1 MNQVVE
7 SAAVVID
14 KWGRAGQP
22 GWHGGFGDPVGVVP
36 TAIRAA
42 RLIDGSGA
50 PPVANG
56 LIRTDGREITYC
68 GSADADPEPGRGP
81 VLDLGDRTMMPGLI
95 DCHAH
100 PGTRPE
106 YKGLGDPAF
115 TARHVLNAAAAS
127 WRALVSGVTTIRVTG
142 APGTSSLVLRGAI
155 ADGVFP
161 GPRLIVAGPVICP
174 TGGHGHSSGIEVDG
188 PIEVRRGA
196 RQLFKDGVNFL
207 KLTATGGGTAGTARH
222 RATFRVEE
230 LAAAASEAEQH
241 DRYATAHVH
250 GVEGIRRCLDSGIQM
265 LEHGTFVGM
274 DGLEH
279 FDRSLAERIRDQNV
293 PVVPTVQVNGREAES
308 EGVDEMVAGLDEAGQ
323 ALWTR
328 RLESFKRRVELVG
341 QLHEVGVT
349 LLMGSD
355 GGGRPARID
364 DLAYGLELHVRAG
377 VPAMDVI
384 VSATSLAARWIG
396 LGEETGTLAAGKAA
410 DIIIAFPGD
419 PLADITAV
427 AATDFVVSGGAL
439 IRKPADLVVPE
450 FAA

>member
-1 MNQVVE
+1 MNQVLE

-14 KWGRAGQP
+14 NWRRADQP

-50 PPVANG
+50 RPVANG
-56 LIRTDGREITYC
+56 LIRTDGRKITYC
-68 GSADADPEPGRGP
+68 GPADDDPELGRGP

-106 YKGLGDPAF
+106 HNGLGDPAF

-142 APGTSSLVLRGAI
+142 APGASSLVLRGAI

-188 PIEVRRGA
+188 PVEVRRGA
-196 RQLFKDGVNFL
+196 RQLFKDGVDFL

-222 RATFRVEE
+222 RGTFTVEE

-241 DRYATAHVH
+241 DSYATAHVH
-250 GVEGIRRCLDSGIQM
+250 GLEGIRRCLDGGVQM
-265 LEHGTFVGM
+265 LEHGTFVGT

-308 EGVDEMVAGLDEAGQ
+308 EGVNEMVAGLDEAGH

-328 RLESFKRRVELVG
+328 RLESFRRRVELVG
-341 QLHEVGVT
+341 QLHEAGVT

-410 DIIIAFPGD
+410 DIIAFPGD

-427 AATDFVVSGGAL
+427 AATDVVVSGGAL
-439 IRKPADLVVPE
+439 IRKPADLAVPE